1 MSAPDTQ
8 PFLVVVR
15 AGNGLAPEIAVTI
28 EGRCHVQPLTLD
40 RILDLM
46 ASLSLAARLALP
58 SCVPVTLLPPLTL
71 PDAAPQG
78 SAPGPFLEGDG
89 I

>member
-1 MSAPDTQ
+1 MSAPDAQ
-8 PFLVVVR
+8 PVLVVVR

-46 ASLSLAARLALP
+46 ASLGLAARLALP
-58 SCVPVTLLPPLTL
+58 SCVPTL
-71 PDAAPQG
+71 PLLATRPGAAPQG